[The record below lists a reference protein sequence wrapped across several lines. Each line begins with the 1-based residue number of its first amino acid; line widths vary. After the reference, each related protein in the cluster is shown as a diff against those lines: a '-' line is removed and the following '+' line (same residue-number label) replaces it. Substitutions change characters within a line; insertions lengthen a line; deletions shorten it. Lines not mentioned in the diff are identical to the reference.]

1 MIEPRDI
8 KEKIQLFRHSPQQP
22 IYRQNL
28 LMSHEEP
35 EYIINNHKDSY
46 LKLGNAHIADTDLGG
61 NTHYDEAFYPL
72 SANIQLLPVELDNPI
87 LANGFYYFMTII
99 VVLILVS
106 AISFGVRE
114 YSFAFRRRIKSSTS
128 EAIKLTNWNDI
139 KGAITSTTET
149 TNNINSIR
157 QKIMNRIKEE
167 ENNDRSRVGVDGSGD
182 DQADLG
188 IDIRVG
194 KAGGGTDRPIMILQN
209 NSAPIHHV
217 SDLSSKNNMESG
229 FTQFMEKGQHNDTT
243 EWECERFQSAE
254 LNEETLTKSEGK
266 DCYGND
272 YNTGI
277 TEKSISK
284 FARQQSLKLPH
295 PPLKPVYS
303 IGFLKGIDK
312 STTPISEVLINIS
325 KFKQKKKIP
334 MSSLLSCSVGFPRT
348 CFDNAWQASKV
359 IREAES
365 IILTTTC
372 KVSRLLLL
380 VQLLSVGKSIELLDN
395 PNIFLE
401 AFNDCIENLVDMGY
415 VFNFFSESS
424 VVLKLLLMENLLTYS
439 WSHYRFHDLENKSR
453 IIKVQFEKWNLPHPI
468 VQTRNTIFKI
478 LCNLQLG
485 LNTSCISTTT
495 EQAEIENGL
504 KLGLVIR
511 EVINHSVCNDYIGYM
526 PMIAQAIDISTVD
539 RNKFFFYEILKLLIV
554 KHGKC
559 CMGEYIQESNIELK
573 TLVQFGMTTNQIPII
588 NDKVKEILEML
599 IKIDGKI
606 ISWKNMTATNNN
618 YIASAIPLSTEHTEN
633 YFSAPLFRQPQ
644 KQQDHLEKQ
653 PNRLPLLDS
662 ELTSGSTL
670 ETFANSWKL
679 GVVSSDINYSQETI
693 ENQHQYHY
701 NRG

>member
-61 NTHYDEAFYPL
+61 NTYYDEAFYPL
-72 SANIQLLPVELDNPI
+72 SANIQSLPVELDNPI

-167 ENNDRSRVGVDGSGD
+167 ENNDRSRVGVD
-182 DQADLG
+182 
-188 IDIRVG
+188 
-194 KAGGGTDRPIMILQN
+194 
-209 NSAPIHHV
+209 
-217 SDLSSKNNMESG
+217 
-229 FTQFMEKGQHNDTT
+229 
-243 EWECERFQSAE
+243 
-254 LNEETLTKSEGK
+254 

-372 KVSRLLLL
+372 KVSRLLSL

-453 IIKVQFEKWNLPHPI
+453 IIRVQFEKWNLPHPI

-662 ELTSGSTL
+662 ESTSGSTL